1 MKWPNWLRPYWLR
14 DEEPRAYLT
23 VDEMVR
29 RLEQVDDLN
38 LTEDQCQ
45 TIAEVLCDPPGVW
58 AAIEALRGKP
68 T

>member
-1 MKWPNWLRPYWLR
+1 
-14 DEEPRAYLT
+14 
-23 VDEMVR
+23 MVR